1 MQRTQYPIVI
11 TIVIMAV
18 ITAVGLF
25 LAWSYILRRPDPPE
39 TQFSMIVEGVEVV
52 VNREPDKWV
61 RLVSPPPDQPQVQ
74 PEGQVTEPEPAQP
87 TTGAE
92 VPTETPVPPPPEPTA
107 TPVPPP
113 VIFIDYVVQPN
124 ETMYGVSLRLDTSI
138 TLMAQEGIAQ
148 DNLVPGQTI
157 KLPVGNPAFC
167 PGRRP
172 YAVAEGDTAFSIS
185 HTTGVPLGDLKA
197 INNLNDTY
205 DIKAAQILCIP

>member
-25 LAWSYILRRPDPPE
+25 LAWSYILRRPELPE
-39 TQFSMIVEGVEVV
+39 GSYRTTVENVELI
-52 VNREPDKWV
+52 VNRDPDKQV
-61 RLVSPPPDQPQVQ
+61 RLINPLPDQTQLQPDNQTTQPEPVQ
-74 PEGQVTEPEPAQP
+74 PVVDAAP
-87 TTGAE
+87 
-92 VPTETPVPPPPEPTA
+92 PTETPVPPPEPTA
-107 TPVPPP
+107 TPVPPA

-124 ETMYGVSLRLDTSI
+124 DTMYGVASRYATSI

-148 DNLVPGQTI
+148 DNLIPGQTI
-157 KLPVGNPAFC
+157 RLPIGNPAYC

-172 YAVAEGDTAFSIS
+172 YAVTEGNTAFNIS
-185 HTTGVPLGDLKA
+185 RTTGVPLDELKA
-197 INNLNDTY
+197 INGLNDNF

>member
-25 LAWSYILRRPDPPE
+25 LAWSYISRRPELPE
-39 TQFSMIVEGVEVV
+39 GSYRTTVENVELV
-52 VNREPDKWV
+52 VNRDPDKQV
-61 RLVSPPPDQPQVQ
+61 RLIAPLPDQTQLQ
-74 PEGQVTEPEPAQP
+74 PDNQTTQPEPAQP
-87 TTGAE
+87 AASAE
-92 VPTETPVPPPPEPTA
+92 VPTETPVPPPEPTA
-107 TPVPPP
+107 TPLPDS

-124 ETMYGVSLRLDTSI
+124 ETMYSVALRWETSI
-138 TLMAQEGIAQ
+138 ALMAQEGIAQ

-167 PGRRP
+167 PGRKP
-172 YAVAEGDTAFSIS
+172 YAVAEGDTAFNIS
-185 HTTGVPLGDLKA
+185 RITGVSLEDLKT
-197 INNLNDTY
+197 INNLNEAF